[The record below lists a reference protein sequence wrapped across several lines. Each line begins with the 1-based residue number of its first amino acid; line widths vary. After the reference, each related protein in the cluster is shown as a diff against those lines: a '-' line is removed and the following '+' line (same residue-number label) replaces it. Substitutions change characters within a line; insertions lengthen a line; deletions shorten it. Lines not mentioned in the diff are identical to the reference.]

1 MTLQILILY
10 IAIAA
15 VILTVIIGLLKKGH
29 KSWLLTFLQN
39 FSGIL
44 FIVSGMVKA
53 VDPLGTAYK
62 MEQYFTEFQY
72 TFADSAAS
80 FMAPLFPFLS
90 SVSIW
95 FSVIM
100 IVFEI
105 VLGVMLILGHKPKLT
120 SWLFLLLVVFFT
132 ILTGFTFLTGYV
144 PSDGNFF
151 RFASWGPYTAT
162 NMKVTD
168 CGCFGDFI
176 KLEPR
181 ISFFKDLVLLIP
193 AIIFVFRHRDMHQ
206 LFTPRVRAII
216 VGVITVLLILFCL
229 RNFYWGLPVVDF
241 RPFKVGTNLYEK
253 KLAEEEAAASVKIT
267 AWKIKNTKTGEVIEL
282 PNEVYMADLAKYP
295 KSDWSVVEQIKS
307 KPAIEET
314 KVSQFSIIDP
324 DGFDVAEDIL
334 TDSGHVFLIVAH
346 KLLGEPITQEVM
358 VPDTTWVTDTITVNT
373 DSITLVRRP
382 ASVGSRKEMKEVYKW
397 NENYLKAY
405 VEKVN
410 PLMADVMGKGAKVYA
425 AAGGAGTE
433 KLQAFKEAINSPYE
447 WYEADDILLK
457 TIIRSNPGVV
467 HIKAGT
473 VIDMWHI
480 RGLPQSLPLEEV
492 QN

>member
-15 VILTVIIGLLKKGH
+15 VILTVVIGLLKKGH
-29 KSWLLTFLQN
+29 KSWVLTFLQN

-44 FIVSGMVKA
+44 FIVSGLVKA

-72 TFADSAAS
+72 TFQESALS

-90 SVSIW
+90 SISIW
-95 FSVIM
+95 FSVFM

-105 VLGVMLILGHKPKLT
+105 VLGVMLLLGHRPKLT
-120 SWLFLLLVVFFT
+120 AWLFFLLVAFFT
-132 ILTGFTFLTGYV
+132 VLTGFTFLTGYV
-144 PSDGNFF
+144 PSGTNFF
-151 RFASWGPYTAT
+151 QFAGWGPYTAT

-181 ISFFKDLVLLIP
+181 ISFYKDLVLLIP
-193 AIIFVFRHRDMHQ
+193 AIIFMFRHRDMHQ
-206 LFTPRVRAII
+206 LFSSRTRS
-216 VGVITVLLILFCL
+216 ITVAAITILLIVFCL
-229 RNFYWGLPVVDF
+229 RNFLFGLPVIDF
-241 RPFKVGTNLYEK
+241 RPFKVGTNIYEK
-253 KLAEEEAAASVKIT
+253 KLAEEEAAASVQIT
-267 AWKIKNTKTGEVIEL
+267 AWKLKNTTTGEVIEL
-282 PNEVYMADLAKYP
+282 PNAEYMANLAKYP
-295 KSDWSVVEQIKS
+295 KAEWPVLDQIKS

-314 KVSQFSIIDP
+314 KVSQFSIIDK

-346 KLLGEPITQEVM
+346 KLKGEAQVQEVM
-358 VPDTTWVTDTITVNT
+358 VPDTTWAIDTGTVN
-373 DSITLVRRP
+373 DSITLVKRVL
-382 ASVGSRKEMKEVYKW
+382 SIGTRKETQEVYAW
-397 NENYLKAY
+397 DESY
-405 VEKVN
+405 VRKYIEKVN
-410 PLMADVMGKGAKVYA
+410 PLMEDVLKQGAKVYA

-433 KLQAFKEAINSPYE
+433 QLESFKNATKSPFE

-473 VIDMWHI
+473 VMDMWHI
-480 RGLPQSLPLEEV
+480 TSLPL
-492 QN
+492 QLPLTQ